1 MYIFDN
7 NRQNKEGS
15 TTRKAN
21 FKIFEYFVTD
31 VTLQFFPLDAVHYN
45 PSTWPCFS
53 MISIHLLDLADHVG
67 AVTFYMATQLS
78 VDQSK
83 LCVPQNLYVV

>member
-7 NRQNKEGS
+7 NRQNKEGL

-31 VTLQFFPLDAVHYN
+31 VTLQFCPLDAVHYN
-45 PSTWPCFS
+45 PSTWPRFS
-53 MISIHLLDLADHVG
+53 MKCNDLLDLADHVG
-67 AVTFYMATQLS
+67 AVTFSVETQLS